1 MRRRLRALL
10 LVAAVCAGCSASA
23 EPDETVVL
31 WAMGREGEV
40 VAAMLDDFER
50 EHPEI
55 RVRVQQVPWSAAHEK
70 LVTAYVGGSLPDVF
84 QAGTTW
90 IAELVAL
97 GALEPLDERLAAS
110 DAVDRDDYFPG
121 VLEGNVVAGASSG
134 RIWGVPWYVD
144 TRLLFYRSD
153 LLAAAGHAAPPRT
166 WDEWRAAMEAVKARG
181 EPGAFALLAPL
192 TEWEVPV
199 TLALQRGA
207 TLLRDDDRFGD
218 FESAAVRD
226 AFGFYLELFQR
237 GLAPVA
243 GATQVGNVYQDFAR
257 GWFAF
262 YVTGPWNLDAMATRL
277 PPDLEGRWATAPLPA
292 PGDDYPGVSLAGG
305 ASLVVARDSP
315 RKDAAWAV
323 VEYLSTPAAQVRF
336 HQLSGD
342 LPARRAAWRD
352 AGLETAPHT
361 AAFWQ
366 QLERVKPPP
375 RIPEWE
381 RIAALVARHTERA
394 VRGVVSLDEALAALD
409 RDVDI
414 LLEKRRW
421 LASRK
426 EPS

>member
-1 MRRRLRALL
+1 MLRRLRALL
-10 LVAAVCAGCSASA
+10 LTAAVCAGCTASP
-23 EPDETVVL
+23 EPGDTVEL

-50 EHPEI
+50 EHPGM

-70 LVTAYVGGSLPDVF
+70 LVTAYVGGALPDVF

-97 GALEPLDERLAAS
+97 GALEPLDDRLAAS
-110 DAVDRDDYFPG
+110 DAVDPDDYFVG
-121 VLEGNVVAGASSG
+121 VLAGNVVDHHT
-134 RIWGVPWYVD
+134 WGVPWYVD

-153 LLAAAGHAAPPRT
+153 LLAAAGYAAPPRT
-166 WDEWRAAMEAVKARG
+166 WDEWRAAMEAMKGRA

-192 TEWEVPV
+192 SEWEAPV
-199 TLALQRGA
+199 ILALQRGA
-207 TLLRDDDRFGD
+207 TLLRDGDRFGD
-218 FESAAVRD
+218 FESPAVRE

-237 GLAPVA
+237 GLAPIA

-257 GWFAF
+257 GWFGF
-262 YVTGPWNLDAMATRL
+262 YVTGPWNLEAMATRL
-277 PPDLEGRWATAPLPA
+277 PASMAGRWATAPLPA

-315 RKDAAWAV
+315 RKDAAWKV
-323 VEYLSTPAAQVRF
+323 VEHLSTTAAQVRF
-336 HQLSGD
+336 HELSGD
-342 LPARRAAWRD
+342 LPARRTAWHE
-352 AGLETAPHT
+352 AGLESGAHT
-361 AAFWQ
+361 RAFWQ
-366 QLERVKPPP
+366 QLAAVRPPP

-394 VRGVVSLDEALAALD
+394 VRGVVSLDAALAALD
-409 RDVDI
+409 RDVDA

-421 LASRK
+421 LLARQTEGRS
-426 EPS
+426 

>member
-1 MRRRLRALL
+1 MRRCLAALV
-10 LVAAVCAGCSASA
+10 VAAAVAGCSGTS
-23 EPDETVVL
+23 EPDDTVEL

-50 EHPEI
+50 RHPGI

-70 LVTAYVGGSLPDVF
+70 LVTAYVGGALPDVF

-110 DAVDRDDYFPG
+110 EAMDDWFPG
-121 VLEGNVVAGASSG
+121 ALAGNVVDGRASG

-144 TRLLFYRSD
+144 TRLLFYRND
-153 LLAAAGHAAPPRT
+153 LLAAAGWAAPPRT
-166 WDEWRAAMEAVKARG
+166 WADWRAAMEALAARG

-192 TEWEVPV
+192 TEWEIPV
-199 TLALQRGA
+199 TLAFQRGA
-207 TLLRDDDRFGD
+207 TLLRDADSFGD
-218 FESAAVRD
+218 FESPAVRD
-226 AFGFYLELFQR
+226 AFGFYLDLFAR

-257 GWFAF
+257 GWFGF
-262 YVTGPWNLDAMATRL
+262 YVTGPWNLEAMATRL
-277 PPDLEGRWATAPLPA
+277 PADMEGRWATAPLPA
-292 PGDDYPGVSLAGG
+292 PGDDYPGVGLAGG
-305 ASLVVARDSP
+305 ASLVIARDSAQ
-315 RKDAAWAV
+315 KDAAWTV

-336 HQLSGD
+336 HQLSGA
-342 LPARRAAWRD
+342 LPARRAAWRE
-352 AGLETAPHT
+352 AGLESAPHT

-366 QLERVKPPP
+366 QLARVRPPP

-394 VRGVVSLDEALAALD
+394 VRGVVSLDAALAALD
-409 RDVDI
+409 RDVDV
-414 LLEKRRW
+414 LLDKRRW
-421 LASRK
+421 LLAREDGS
-426 EPS
+426 